1 MSFSQQLRQEAN
13 HIFEA
18 CYEHPFVRGIAEG
31 TLGKEQLIHYVKQ
44 DFEYL
49 NAIMQTYALGMTK
62 CTAREDMAMFNTSI
76 SFVLNSETHP
86 HHNFCRVADVD
97 FEDLQG
103 FPLAPTA
110 QHYTR
115 HMLNVGRSGTLG
127 ETIAVVLPCPYIYL
141 YIGDRII
148 EEYHPNQQHPF
159 FDWITFYGGQE
170 DPRMNLYLK
179 RLDQLAEKASEQER
193 TNMKDNF
200 MLSCQLEYMFFD
212 MAYKLE
218 EWPVQKQYAAV
229 TEKGE

>member
-1 MSFSQQLRQEAN
+1 MSFSEQLRKEAD

-18 CYEHPFVRGIAEG
+18 CYNHPFVRGIADG

-49 NAIMQTYALGMTK
+49 NAIIQAYALGISK
-62 CTAREDMAMFNTSI
+62 CTNREDMVMFNTSI
-76 SFVLNSETHP
+76 SFVLNSEVHP
-86 HHNFCRVADVD
+86 HNNFCHVAGVK

-148 EEYHPNQQHPF
+148 EEFQPDQSHPF
-159 FDWITFYGGQE
+159 YDWITFYGGQE

-179 RLDQLAEKASEQER
+179 RLDQLAEEASEQER
-193 TNMKDNF
+193 TKMKEHF
-200 MLSCQLEYMFFD
+200 MLSCQLEYLFFD
-212 MAYKLE
+212 MAYTLQD
-218 EWPVQKQYAAV
+218 WPVQKERVAV
-229 TEKGE
+229 VE